1 MNDPVFI
8 LLVNSTLPIR
18 ISLHIF
24 IFLKVAKRKTVLVI
38 MLLYSRNYKIS
49 RKSLGRKEIET

>member
-38 MLLYSRNYKIS
+38 TLYSRNYKIS